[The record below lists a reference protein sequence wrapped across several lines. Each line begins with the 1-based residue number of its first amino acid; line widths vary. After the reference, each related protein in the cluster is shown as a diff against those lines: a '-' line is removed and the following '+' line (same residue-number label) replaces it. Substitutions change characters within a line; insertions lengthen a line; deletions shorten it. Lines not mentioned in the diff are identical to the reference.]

1 MSVATAVVSL
11 IKVLSILK
19 GVKLGYDDPGRL
31 HSCIGINQLKQE
43 NMKKKDIEI
52 GPECEEDRTFRGGQ
66 CPVCGD
72 EVGPECADGNCA
84 PSQRPSGQCPVV
96 IGLIHPNMCNQ
107 CLGFGDETVCTAD
120 VSDDYV
126 PGRDDPHDDL
136 NTYITI
142 PTEN

>member
-1 MSVATAVVSL
+1 VSVATAVVSL

-66 CPVCGD
+66 CPV
-72 EVGPECADGNCA
+72 
-84 PSQRPSGQCPVV
+84 V